1 MQISVPR
8 FTLPNGRS
16 ARRVNVTY
24 VPQKYLEMVL
34 FNRTDGGSSGA
45 IYKILG
51 RTGQDKTA
59 WLINKAAVQS
69 NELSQAHADF
79 IMQTF
84 KDLMPSND
92 DAVLGGRTRNV
103 TLLPLRTAIIVCQT
117 RGRSPSTTAFLRACA
132 PDDCCRCRARAPDN
146 NCCRCRARGG
156 CAGRRCASHRDV
168 RADQAAAC
176 ALPQLEPQGMQGG
189 AQRQRLRRRGRSGA
203 ARRRVT

>member
-1 MQISVPR
+1 MTFDTVLVQPEGCMQISVPR

-16 ARRVNVTY
+16 ARRANVTY

-132 PDDCCRCRARAPDN
+132 PDDEPDSWKIRERAEELDEDEVDPLLEDELEEAED
-146 NCCRCRARGG
+146 
-156 CAGRRCASHRDV
+156 
-168 RADQAAAC
+168 ADAYLGISFADAAEGQRPSE
-176 ALPQLEPQGMQGG
+176 LVQVQGHG
-189 AQRQRLRRRGRSGA
+189 
-203 ARRRVT
+203 